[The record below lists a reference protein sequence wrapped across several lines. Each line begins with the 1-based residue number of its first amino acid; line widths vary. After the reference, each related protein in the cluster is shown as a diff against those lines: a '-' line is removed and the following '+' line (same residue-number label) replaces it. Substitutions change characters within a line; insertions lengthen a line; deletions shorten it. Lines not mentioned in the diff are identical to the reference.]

1 MDFFEKLA
9 ELEHQQWQAWAE
21 EILNTEPN
29 LSAKRKERWGML
41 LLFQYQSLTENQK
54 EKDRAWARK
63 AVAIFAELIEEIYNK
78 YKIPDGDL
86 RFTLDGIDLKTIVNH
101 PISAMRAELL
111 EKLKA
116 KI

>member
-1 MDFFEKLA
+1 MANSKNLPM
-9 ELEHQQWQAWAE
+9 QQSG
-21 EILNTEPN
+21 IGRDVN
-29 LSAKRKERWGML
+29 
-41 LLFQYQSLTENQK
+41 
-54 EKDRAWARK
+54 
-63 AVAIFAELIEEIYNK
+63 EEIYNK
-78 YKIPDGDL
+78 YRIHDGDG